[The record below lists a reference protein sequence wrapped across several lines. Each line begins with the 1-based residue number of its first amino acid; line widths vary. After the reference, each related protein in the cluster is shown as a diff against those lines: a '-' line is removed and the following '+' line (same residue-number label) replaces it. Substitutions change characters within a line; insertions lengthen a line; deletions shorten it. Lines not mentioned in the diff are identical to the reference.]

1 MVSDLSDIDVKFCR
15 GIHVHLELLDA
26 RQTTDLLRLGDLIR
40 RHTADS
46 PETDCG
52 ARSGS
57 VAPFVFGRLA
67 AQPRQAEA
75 WQMARGSSP
84 HRRSPGDPR
93 APSPDRFQSR

>member
-1 MVSDLSDIDVKFCR
+1 MVSDLSDIDVEFYRC
-15 GIHVHLELLDA
+15 VHLELLDA
-26 RQTTDLLRLGDLIR
+26 RQTTGLPRLGDPIR

-57 VAPFVFGRLA
+57 VAPYVFGCLA
-67 AQPRQAEA
+67 AQLPQAEA

-84 HRRSPGDPR
+84 HGQSSGAPR